1 MSISPS
7 RPLRIIDTGVMEGRL
22 NISLGQ
28 ALVESHQAGHS
39 PDTLR
44 FLRFPPTAL
53 VGRHQALA
61 RELDLDYCRENN
73 IGTARRITGG
83 GAIFLDPGQLGWE
96 IVISRQT
103 LGRAGLAEVTRMICE
118 AAAAGLGAIG
128 VEAAYR
134 PRNDIEVG
142 GRKISGTG
150 GFFDGDTLFFQGT
163 VLVDLN
169 PRVMVSALRV
179 PRAKLEKREL
189 GSAEQRVV
197 TLRELLG
204 EATPGLDS
212 LQQALAAA
220 LAERF
225 GLVSS
230 PAGLTAVERA
240 RGEQLH
246 REEIGTDAFVD
257 EIDEP
262 ALAPGV
268 LTGEHTGSGGT
279 VRSFLRLEGPANN
292 TVREALITGDF
303 FVTPPRVIYDL
314 EASLRRIYVGEVGAA
329 VRNFFAR
336 TPVDVLSATPED
348 FVRSLEN
355 ALASASSGAQ

>member
-1 MSISPS
+1 MKKM
-7 RPLRIIDTGVMEGRL
+7 LRVVDTGVMEGRL
-22 NISLGQ
+22 NIALGQ
-28 ALVESHQAGHS
+28 ALVESHQAGNS

-61 RELDLDYCRENN
+61 QELNLDYCLAND

-103 LGRAGLAEVTRMICE
+103 LGKASLADVTRMICE
-118 AAAAGLGAIG
+118 AAAEGLSSLGI
-128 VEAAYR
+128 EAAYR

-163 VLVDLN
+163 VLVDMN
-169 PRVMVSALRV
+169 PQVMISALRV
-179 PRAKLEKREL
+179 PRAKLEKHGV
-189 GSAEQRVV
+189 GSAAQRVV

-204 EATPGLDS
+204 KASPDLATIQLV
-212 LQQALAAA
+212 LARSMAD
-220 LAERF
+220 RF
-225 GLVSS
+225 GLLQNEGS
-230 PAGLTAVERA
+230 LTGAETA
-240 RGEQLH
+240 RGQQLY
-246 REEIGTDAFVD
+246 REEIGREEFVR

-262 ALAPGV
+262 HCAPG
-268 LTGEHTGSGGT
+268 LLAGTHTGAGGT
-279 VRSFLRLEGPANN
+279 IRSYLRLEGPAQN

-314 EASLRRIYVGEVGAA
+314 EASLRRAYTGDIAMV
-329 VRNFFAR
+329 VRQFFASAK
-336 TPVDVLSATPED
+336 VDLLTATPED
-348 FVRSLEN
+348 FIQSLE
-355 ALASASSGAQ
+355 AAVASATNSGAGTA